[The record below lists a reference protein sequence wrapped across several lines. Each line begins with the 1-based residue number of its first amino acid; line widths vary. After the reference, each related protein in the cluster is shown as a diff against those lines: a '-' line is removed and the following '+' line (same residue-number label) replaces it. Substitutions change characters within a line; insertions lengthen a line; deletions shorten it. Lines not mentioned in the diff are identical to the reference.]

1 MSNKPK
7 RRNCSAHRTTSSDSF
22 WSTIASYANELAPV
36 AGPLLDAIGQT
47 ANAIDRVERQSKS
60 LEAAWEEVD
69 EDLQGRSST

>member
-7 RRNCSAHRTTSSDSF
+7 RRSRSAYRATSSDSF

-47 ANAIDRVERQSKS
+47 ADAIDRAERQSRS
-60 LEAAWEEVD
+60 LEAAWEELK
-69 EDLQGRSST
+69 E

>member
-7 RRNCSAHRTTSSDSF
+7 RRSRSALATTHSSSESL

-47 ANAIDRVERQSKS
+47 ADAIDRAERQSRS
-60 LEAAWEEVD
+60 LEAVWEEV
-69 EDLQGRSST
+69 EE